1 MKWMSLSLLAALA
14 LFVNACERH
23 SADETRA
30 AIQEDLGAKPV
41 ENTSAS
47 TQESEPVADAAPAKA
62 KAPEASAPV
71 AAAPAESK
79 PEQPTAATQNAP
91 KYFDSK

>member
-14 LFVNACERH
+14 LFANACERH
-23 SADETRA
+23 TADETRD
-30 AIQEDLGAKPV
+30 AIKEDLGAKPV

-47 TQESEPVADAAPAKA
+47 TDESQPAADAAPAKA
-62 KAPEASAPV
+62 
-71 AAAPAESK
+71 AAAEAPAPAASTESK
-79 PEQPTAATQNAP
+79 PEQPTAASQNAP